1 MKSKKLLIST
11 GASLALTMALSLS
24 SCTDT
29 PGLDN
34 PQINDTN
41 ASYYWVMEELMA
53 TIMIKFL
60 TLKKL
65 SATTETLLL

>member
-24 SCTDT
+24 SYTDA
-29 PGLDN
+29 PGFDN

-41 ASYYWVMEELMA
+41 ASYY
-53 TIMIKFL
+53 
-60 TLKKL
+60 
-65 SATTETLLL
+65 